1 MNVQHVTYLTYVTY
15 ITYHLLLFFTPTF
28 LSDPGVPGVRSMG
41 PDVSKSLREYVE
53 T

>member
-1 MNVQHVTYLTYVTY
+1 MPEFDSWNVAENKYM
-15 ITYHLLLFFTPTF
+15 F

-41 PDVSKSLREYVE
+41 PDVRQWVQDYLQ